1 LGRASRLLAGV
12 GVALIGSFL
21 AGLVSGLA
29 TVLCGGAWG
38 PSLLLAATFTA
49 SGWMFAAVA
58 AVAAGAARR
67 VRGLR
72 GVPSEGVASVIPT
85 WWHQEVSD
93 G

>member
-1 LGRASRLLAGV
+1 VRPA
-12 GVALIGSFL
+12 
-21 AGLVSGLA
+21 
-29 TVLCGGAWG
+29 
-38 PSLLLAATFTA
+38 
-49 SGWMFAAVA
+49 AAVA